1 MSRSSKLALAVPP
14 IFLLLGVA
22 LGGVSKAVTHD
33 VGKGKQSME
42 LQHLFDAELQY
53 QLGMETVLPAE
64 SWEGDLIG
72 SGEGRVTGARIRGT
86 IRWSMYAASCPYRAD
101 GRQYP
106 STGRTD
112 EGDHLCRATPRGF
125 IKTDD
130 GATIWFDAH
139 GFGLRREN
147 AKLASPHFPRRHG
160 DPDGYLRRTVAR
172 AAFPSPR
179 RAVCDDHARAST
191 PLETSSA
198 CSNST
203 GGR

>member
-22 LGGVSKAVTHD
+22 LGGVSKAGTHD

-147 AKLASPHFPRRHG
+147 ANPQWSLTASLRFRTSDPRYLWLNETLAVWEGSFDEKAKR
-160 DPDGYLRRTVAR
+160 AR
-172 AAFPSPR
+172 Y
-179 RAVCDDHARAST
+179 HAYYR
-191 PLETSSA
+191 
-198 CSNST
+198 
-203 GGR
+203 

>member
-22 LGGVSKAVTHD
+22 LGGVSKAGTHD

-42 LQHLFDAELQY
+42 LRHLFDAELQY

-106 STGRTD
+106 SAGRTD

-147 AKLASPHFPRRHG
+147 ANPQWSLTASLRFRTSNPRYLWLNETLAVWEGSFDEKAKR
-160 DPDGYLRRTVAR
+160 AR
-172 AAFPSPR
+172 Y
-179 RAVCDDHARAST
+179 HAYYR
-191 PLETSSA
+191 
-198 CSNST
+198 
-203 GGR
+203 

>member
-1 MSRSSKLALAVPP
+1 
-14 IFLLLGVA
+14 
-22 LGGVSKAVTHD
+22 
-33 VGKGKQSME
+33 ME
-42 LQHLFDAELQY
+42 LRHLFDAELQY

-106 STGRTD
+106 SAGRTD

-147 AKLASPHFPRRHG
+147 ANPQWSLTASLRFRTSNPRYLWLNETLAVWEGSFDEKAKR
-160 DPDGYLRRTVAR
+160 AR
-172 AAFPSPR
+172 Y
-179 RAVCDDHARAST
+179 HAYYR
-191 PLETSSA
+191 
-198 CSNST
+198 
-203 GGR
+203 

>member
-147 AKLASPHFPRRHG
+147 ANPQWSLTASLRFRTSNPRYLWLNETLAVWEGSFDEKAKR
-160 DPDGYLRRTVAR
+160 AR
-172 AAFPSPR
+172 Y
-179 RAVCDDHARAST
+179 HAYYR
-191 PLETSSA
+191 
-198 CSNST
+198 
-203 GGR
+203 

>member
-147 AKLASPHFPRRHG
+147 ANPQWSLTASLRFRTSDPRYLWLNETLAVWEGSFDEKAKR
-160 DPDGYLRRTVAR
+160 AR
-172 AAFPSPR
+172 Y
-179 RAVCDDHARAST
+179 HAYYR
-191 PLETSSA
+191 
-198 CSNST
+198 
-203 GGR
+203 